1 MMKNILPPE
10 VTKEEVIIEI
20 IKLSVLFALLGLSWI
35 LLSVFF

>member
-1 MMKNILPPE
+1 MMKNIFPSE

-20 IKLSVLFALLGLSWI
+20 IKLFALFALLGLSWI